1 MLIGI
6 TGILGSGKS
15 TFLNF
20 FKEKKIPVFNS
31 DEVVR
36 KLYKKK
42 EFLKIIKKQ
51 FPQFFK
57 KNKLLKKELSN
68 YIFSSK
74 ENLEKLE
81 EIIHPEVLKELIK
94 FKEKNKGKISAA
106 EVPLLFEKKL
116 ENIFDIIVCISASEK
131 IALKNFSKE
140 KNISIQESKKR
151 LLYQM
156 PIKEKKKLSHYVIEN
171 DGTIEDL
178 KKKFNLF
185 LNEIKKKSL

>member
-20 FKEKKIPVFNS
+20 FKEKKFPVFNS
-31 DEVVR
+31 DEVVK

-42 EFLKIIKKQ
+42 KIIKKIKNK

-57 KNKLLKKELSN
+57 KNKLLKKEFSN

-94 FKEKNKGKISAA
+94 FKEKNKRKISAA

-116 ENIFDIIVCISASEK
+116 ENIFDIIVCISTSEK
-131 IALKNFSKE
+131 IALKNFSIE
-140 KNISIQESKKR
+140 KNISIEEAKKR
-151 LLYQM
+151 LQYQM
-156 PIKEKKKLSHYVIEN
+156 PIEEKKKLSNYVIEN
-171 DGTIEDL
+171 DGTIDDL
-178 KKKFNLF
+178 RKKFNLF
-185 LNEIKKKSL
+185 LNEIKKKYL

>member
-36 KLYKKK
+36 KLYEKK

-57 KNKLLKKELSN
+57 GDKFLKKEFSN

-116 ENIFDIIVCISASEK
+116 ENIFDIIVCISTSEK
-131 IALKNFSKE
+131 IALKNFSKG

-156 PIKEKKKLSHYVIEN
+156 PIKEKKKLSHYAIEN

>member
-20 FKEKKIPVFNS
+20 FKEENFSVFNS
-31 DEVVR
+31 DEVAK

-42 EFLKIIKKQ
+42 EFIKKIKNQ

-57 KNKLLKKELSN
+57 KNKFLKKEFSN

-74 ENLEKLE
+74 ENLRKLE
-81 EIIHPEVLKELIK
+81 EIIHPEVLKELIR

-106 EVPLLFEKKL
+106 EVPLLFEKNL
-116 ENIFDIIVCISASEK
+116 EDFFDITVCISTSEE
-131 IALKNFSKE
+131 IALKNFSIE
-140 KNISIQESKKR
+140 KNISIEEAKKR

-156 PIKEKKKLSHYVIEN
+156 PIEEKKKLSHYVIEN

-178 KKKFNLF
+178 RKKFNLF